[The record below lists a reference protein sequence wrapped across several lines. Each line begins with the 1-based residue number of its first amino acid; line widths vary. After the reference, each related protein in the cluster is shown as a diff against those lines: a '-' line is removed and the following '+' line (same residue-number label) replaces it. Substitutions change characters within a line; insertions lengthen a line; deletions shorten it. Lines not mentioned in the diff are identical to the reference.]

1 MQKLT
6 NEERQSFVLQHRHE
20 RDKRICDRI
29 KAVLLRDEGW
39 TFEQIAHVLLLT
51 KEAIRQHIDDYET
64 LRKLKPAN
72 GGSEQKLSAEQSR
85 YLEEHLREQTYLY
98 VNEKPRESR
107 SKFLHHSEHDAQP
120 GSSCS
125 RNLREF

>member
-6 NEERQSFVLQHRHE
+6 NEERQSLVLQHRHE

-85 YLEEHLREQTYLY
+85 YLEGHLREQTYLY
-98 VNEKPRESR
+98 VKDIAAFIS
-107 SKFLHHSEHDAQP
+107 SAWGVSYTFLV
-120 GSSCS
+120 
-125 RNLREF
+125 